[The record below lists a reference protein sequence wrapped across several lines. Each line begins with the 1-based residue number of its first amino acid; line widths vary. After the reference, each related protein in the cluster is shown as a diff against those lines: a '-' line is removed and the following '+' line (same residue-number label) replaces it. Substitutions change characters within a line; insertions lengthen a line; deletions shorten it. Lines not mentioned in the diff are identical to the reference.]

1 MIGDTLR
8 KEREKQR
15 MTIQDIEDGTS
26 IRASY
31 IEAIE
36 NGEYDKMPGR
46 VYAKGFVKNYAN
58 FLNLNG
64 DEIVKQFISEVSPAT
79 ETVEQVKEVAPEN
92 KRSGFSVSGR
102 RLEIENKFS
111 ANHLVA
117 AIVVI
122 ALLVGGFFYTM
133 KDSSTEIAQEDVT
146 KTQEVKP
153 TPPPEQVASVT
164 PAPEPAPAAPPKVDG
179 VNLKASFSDDCWML
193 VTIDGAVV
201 YEGVINAGQVMD
213 WKGNNNV
220 NVRVGNAGAVDF
232 VMNGQSF
239 GKLGAEGDV
248 VDRDFTR

>member
-1 MIGDTLR
+1 
-8 KEREKQR
+8 
-15 MTIQDIEDGTS
+15 
-26 IRASY
+26 
-31 IEAIE
+31 
-36 NGEYDKMPGR
+36 
-46 VYAKGFVKNYAN
+46 
-58 FLNLNG
+58 
-64 DEIVKQFISEVSPAT
+64 
-79 ETVEQVKEVAPEN
+79 
-92 KRSGFSVSGR
+92 
-102 RLEIENKFS
+102 
-111 ANHLVA
+111 
-117 AIVVI
+117 
-122 ALLVGGFFYTM
+122 
-133 KDSSTEIAQEDVT
+133 
-146 KTQEVKP
+146 